1 MIFHC
6 NGEFDSLDSDTCT
19 VSGGT
24 RGRHSGAA
32 GLGTRRPARWSR
44 AGLGTRRPARWSRAG
59 LGTGRGK
66 CGRLSDLVHDLW
78 CGRVVDILVYHSRS

>member
-6 NGEFDSLDSDTCT
+6 NGEFDSVDSNTCT
-19 VSGGT
+19 ISGGT

-44 AGLGTRRPARWSRAG
+44 EGR
-59 LGTGRGK
+59 TGRGK
-66 CGRLSDLVHDLW
+66 CGRLSDLLHDLW

>member
-6 NGEFDSLDSDTCT
+6 NGEFDSVDSNTGT
-19 VSGGT
+19 ISGGT

-44 AGLGTRRPARWSRAG
+44 ERRAVGCLRHGSVVGAGGIAVLYIYIYYY
-59 LGTGRGK
+59 K
-66 CGRLSDLVHDLW
+66 
-78 CGRVVDILVYHSRS
+78 